1 MIMQILSYILV
12 FALGIVSGLMIS
24 VLLAASRHTID
35 ETQHTN

>member
-12 FALGIVSGLMIS
+12 FALGIVSGLMLS
-24 VLLAASRHTID
+24 ALLAGSRHNID